1 LEHALGLVTEGEP
14 DVRASKVELVLAAVD
29 LEAGRTIQVLSIEP
43 SKVGGP
49 SGAAKPWV
57 GLEAALVVLDV
68 SSAVVEG
75 GSGMA
80 DDPVE
85 GRGRGTVVVVVV
97 IVRGWY
103 WTMVAPVDVGRVV
116 LATIGPLDLEELR
129 ACVRG
134 KESLAKDVTP
144 PRVVV
149 RHRCFLPMVP
159 PRGTLVD
166 PAMLLLTVP
175 LHTLL
180 APADVTTHP
189 TLKAGI
195 GSPELGER
203 GGLVGRRIEGTEV
216 FLGLVPE
223 VQ

>member
-1 LEHALGLVTEGEP
+1 
-14 DVRASKVELVLAAVD
+14 
-29 LEAGRTIQVLSIEP
+29 
-43 SKVGGP
+43 VGGL
-49 SGAAKPWV
+49 SGAAKLWV

-75 GSGMA
+75 SSGMA

-97 IVRGWY
+97 IVRRWH
-103 WTMVAPVDVGRVV
+103 WTIVAPVDVGRVV

-129 ACVRG
+129 AYARG
-134 KESLAKDVTP
+134 KESLAKDITP
-144 PRVVV
+144 LRVVV
-149 RHRCFLPMVP
+149 RHCCFLPIVP

-166 PAMLLLTVP
+166 LAMLLLTVP

-180 APADVTTHP
+180 TPVDVTTRP
-189 TLKAGI
+189 TLKASI
-195 GSPELGER
+195 GSLELGER
-203 GGLVGRRIEGTEV
+203 GGLVGRRIEGTKV
-216 FLGLVPE
+216 FLGLVLE